1 MARLQFTDA
10 MALFGSKR
18 RPERS
23 VSIQRDRRD
32 STVERTMK
40 LTITITDAEENA
52 KRATTRAARDYND
65 QFRARAK

>member
-1 MARLQFTDA
+1 
-10 MALFGSKR
+10 
-18 RPERS
+18 
-23 VSIQRDRRD
+23 
-32 STVERTMK
+32 MK